1 MAPGQHCNVMR
12 TARVTLQIEP
22 KLKSAGEK
30 VAAAQHRSLAEL
42 IEKLLA
48 DYCKKQT
55 AAPAKVRSRADE
67 ASKAAEMAGKAI
79 DDVGDK
85 TLAPPERQRRKRR
98 LIHGPQEF
106 REMRRK

>member
-1 MAPGQHCNVMR
+1 MK
-12 TARVTLQIEP
+12 TARLTLQIEP
-22 KLKSAGEK
+22 KLKAAGEK
-30 VAAAQHRSLAEL
+30 AAAAQHRSLAEL

-48 DYCKKQT
+48 DYCKNKT
-55 AAPAKVRSRADE
+55 AAPAKARSRANQ

-85 TLAPPERQRRKRR
+85 TLTSPERQRRKKR

-106 REMRRK
+106 RDMRRK